1 MRQSI
6 RILQLHDSA
15 GMYGTE
21 SVIINLSKA
30 LSKTYYEPI
39 IGCMTKKHG
48 TKPLLGDTAETSDLK
63 TRYFPMKYKFDPLT
77 VRQIVTMVK
86 ESGVRL
92 IHCHGYKS
100 NLVGLICAKMTRISI
115 ITTNHLFPP
124 MPLNDKKLQMY
135 SKLDAHYTMKR
146 LDKVVAVSEDI
157 KAKLAHAG
165 IHRTK
170 IKVIENG
177 IDLEPLQQGSE
188 AERTRARQS
197 LGVQEGSFVIGT
209 LGRLTPQ
216 KAHDVL
222 LEATKQLL
230 EKNNLLTV
238 IIAGDGPLEAQLKIY
253 AEQLN
258 ISHAVKFLG
267 FRKNIAELLQTMDL
281 FVLSSV
287 DEGLPMALLEAMA
300 MKVPAIATE
309 VGDVPKVIRNM
320 ETGILVKPNDATM
333 LAEGFAYL
341 INNNE
346 HRAVMAAN
354 AYENVKQYHSKEAM
368 CAKYCEVYDE
378 VLQTSRHHKQ

>member
-6 RILQLHDSA
+6 RLLQLHDSA

-21 SVIINLSKA
+21 SVIINLCKA
-30 LSKTYYEPI
+30 LSKTDYEPV

-48 TKPLLGDTAETSDLK
+48 AKPLLGDTAETCDLK

-77 VRQIVTMVK
+77 VRQIVTMIK

-100 NLVGLICAKMTRISI
+100 NLFGLICAKMTGISI
-115 ITTNHLFPP
+115 VTTNHLFPP
-124 MPLNDKKLQMY
+124 MPLDDKKLQMY

-157 KAKLAHAG
+157 KAKLAHTG
-165 IHRTK
+165 IHHTK

-177 IDLEPLQQGSE
+177 IDLEPLQRGSE
-188 AERTRARQS
+188 AKRTGARRS
-197 LGVQEGSFVIGT
+197 LGIQEGSFVIGT

-216 KAHDVL
+216 KAHGVL

-230 EKNNLLTV
+230 EKNSLLTV
-238 IIAGDGPLEAQLKIY
+238 IIAGDGPLEAQLKTY

-258 ISHAVKFLG
+258 ISHVVKFLG
-267 FRKNIAELLQTMDL
+267 FRKNIAELLQAMDL

-320 ETGILVKPNDATM
+320 ETGILIKPNDATM

-341 INNNE
+341 IDNNE

-354 AYENVKQYHSKEAM
+354 AYENVRQYHSKEAM

-378 VLQTSRHHKQ
+378 VMHTSRHHKQ